1 MKEEPQL
8 VDIFAMMAMMS
19 LLRIA
24 PKSASNEEIAYE
36 SYEQAEAMIAE
47 RRNRYK
53 ETNDE

>member
-1 MKEEPQL
+1 MKEEPRL

>member
-19 LLRIA
+19 FLRIA

-36 SYEQAEAMIAE
+36 SYEQAEAMMAE

>member
-36 SYEQAEAMIAE
+36 SYEQAEAMMAE
-47 RRNRYK
+47 RRKRYK